1 MIKIIDLE
9 KEHLSEYEK
18 KYLFTEAPDNKERVN
33 VKRITLKAPDK
44 RTYDFRK
51 GADDEP
57 EDITEPVETEEPD
70 IVEDPGDDDLTVD
83 DTTEEETPVEGDDTD
98 IVTDDEEDL
107 PTDDT
112 MEDEPTGDEEPVED
126 TTGEDTG
133 DGNEDQATV
142 DDPENQ
148 GDDGGGDTDDI
159 VVDDNDDINADD
171 DQGDNAGND
180 APPEEDNEGDDNNND
195 DTQEKI
201 HKQNLFN
208 RFMTL
213 RTSIENYS
221 TKLSSIIGIDSE
233 KHEMIAEVSDK
244 LKVLA
249 DMMYDYMVIKFK
261 KNSYLES
268 MLFYQRTVAAVN
280 LCLDS
285 LSKINNDPN
294 ANKKG
299 KKK

>member
-1 MIKIIDLE
+1 MIEIIDLE
-9 KEHLSEYEK
+9 KEHLTDYEK

-33 VKRITLKAPDK
+33 VKRITLRAPDK

-57 EDITEPVETEEPD
+57 EDTEPTDTTEDPD
-70 IVEDPGDDDLTVD
+70 IVEDPGDDLNEDETPEDTTVD
-83 DTTEEETPVEGDDTD
+83 DIEGDNGDDIVADDDITTGDDQTTEEEPATD
-98 IVTDDEEDL
+98 ENQD
-107 PTDDT
+107 
-112 MEDEPTGDEEPVED
+112 
-126 TTGEDTG
+126 
-133 DGNEDQATV
+133 ATV

-148 GDDGGGDTDDI
+148 DNPDDAGNTDDI
-159 VVDDNDDINADD
+159 VVDDNENITADD
-171 DQGDNAGND
+171 ASDAGDNAGTDNQQDDGDND
-180 APPEEDNEGDDNNND
+180 DTNENND
-195 DTQEKI
+195 DAQEKI

-213 RTSIENYS
+213 RSSIENYS
-221 TKLSSIIGIDSE
+221 TKLSSIIGIDAE
-233 KHEMIAEVSDK
+233 KHAMISEVSDK
-244 LKVLA
+244 LTQLS

-285 LSKINNDPN
+285 LSKICDMTK
-294 ANKKG
+294 AETKG
-299 KKK
+299 KKKK